1 MHQACVAVR
10 GRLLQAKKKK
20 PLIGK
25 GLCKNT
31 MQETLDS
38 WEHKEEKVMPYP
50 AMTQVHQIL

>member
-1 MHQACVAVR
+1 MYKACVAFR
-10 GRLLQAKKKK
+10 GWLLQAKKA

-31 MQETLDS
+31 MQGTLDS
-38 WEHKEEKVMPYP
+38 WKHKEEKVMPYP